1 MNPLN
6 DLFHHAVTDYLGF
19 RESGFEEFL
28 RGHEPLLVRLEM
40 PDIDTLGPGP
50 RGKGELQI
58 VAPVGQIGDGRLQ
71 GLLEDLLGREEVLGD
86 TEAEAEE
93 RGAAD
98 HVVVGDDAEDGPAVD
113 HGQQGEVAVG
123 ARGGRVCGV
132 AEGEGGEDRGLDEG
146 LLAPALGEDLGPG
159 GEEAGA
165 EGGEVA
171 LEHELVEVGDAAGV
185 LGDLL
190 PGLGVEDG
198 EAGVDVPLL
207 AVDAEHGVDLD
218 VLDAADV
225 AAELPGE
232 LGVCV
237 PGLAHAEEGGVGD
250 GLGVGGDAV
259 VLQGREVDEA
269 RAEAGEHRLDPA
281 KGRVRG
287 PVLDQHQGLVERVD
301 GRAVQGVDG
310 DDVDVQ
316 GEVGLE
322 GLDLRVLA
330 GRLAA
335 GDGSE
340 FGR

>member
-1 MNPLN
+1 M
-6 DLFHHAVTDYLGF
+6 
-19 RESGFEEFL
+19 
-28 RGHEPLLVRLEM
+28 
-40 PDIDTLGPGP
+40 
-50 RGKGELQI
+50 
-58 VAPVGQIGDGRLQ
+58 
-71 GLLEDLLGREEVLGD
+71 
-86 TEAEAEE
+86 
-93 RGAAD
+93 
-98 HVVVGDDAEDGPAVD
+98 
-113 HGQQGEVAVG
+113 
-123 ARGGRVCGV
+123 
-132 AEGEGGEDRGLDEG
+132 
-146 LLAPALGEDLGPG
+146 
-159 GEEAGA
+159 
-165 EGGEVA
+165 
-171 LEHELVEVGDAAGV
+171 
-185 LGDLL
+185 
-190 PGLGVEDG
+190 
-198 EAGVDVPLL
+198 PLL